1 MSAHRCSGAGATL
14 SAPGGLERRGK
25 QNEFNGAA
33 GVAHCQPARRGHG
46 EGRGKRGG
54 RQRCRLRR
62 PLCARARD
70 IGEGA
75 WGRTWR
81 VSTPAWE
88 LSREAG
94 NTFRFRQV
102 LSSSAAFTANIGYN
116 PAFILGRGDRG
127 GCKVG
132 RLVQYDKSYFVQ
144 VLSKY
149 SFYNPGGDG
158 CVSDARERRL
168 SEGRCA
174 GHLMSPPHIASRH
187 IGPQPILETASA
199 RRW

>member
-1 MSAHRCSGAGATL
+1 MSAHRCSGGVATL
-14 SAPGGLERRGK
+14 SAPGALERKGK
-25 QNEFNGAA
+25 QNEFDGAA
-33 GVAHCQPARRGHG
+33 GVAHCQPTRRGHG
-46 EGRGKRGG
+46 ERRGKRGG

-81 VSTPAWE
+81 VSRRPWRV
-88 LSREAG
+88 SREAG

-102 LSSSAAFTANIGYN
+102 LSSSFTANIGYN

-144 VLSKY
+144 VRVCLY
-149 SFYNPGGDG
+149 SYHRGVTSCSTGLLA
-158 CVSDARERRL
+158 C
-168 SEGRCA
+168 
-174 GHLMSPPHIASRH
+174 
-187 IGPQPILETASA
+187 TASKIWPSA
-199 RRW
+199 A